1 MRPADQSH
9 GRGWGQ
15 PPPTRSQP
23 PHSLPV
29 CARVS
34 LTLSAPR
41 THRKTSSPSP
51 SLPWKRVHPAG
62 LRRERPEVPLWGEKG
77 GGGRN
82 STCWGPPRN
91 SVKLLHSHSAPS
103 LTPFHAQLTQVPPSL
118 LSTHTRCSPHACA
131 SLHNTPFLFPPPHL
145 LPHLPLTWPPH
156 PFISPGP
163 CSSLLLPSPAFHGKG
178 LLAQAWEKWQE
189 ACLCKDTLTF

>member
-29 CARVS
+29 CAHVS

-62 LRRERPEVPLWGEKG
+62 LRRERPEVPVWGEKG

-103 LTPFHAQLTQVPPSL
+103 EP
-118 LSTHTRCSPHACA
+118 RCGKG
-131 SLHNTPFLFPPPHL
+131 
-145 LPHLPLTWPPH
+145 PHLPFRCLPPVATQNRLPETPEAERHTARRSRRTPLHSTPPQPQRPAKH
-156 PFISPGP
+156 PRRCKIRGWV
-163 CSSLLLPSPAFHGKG
+163 CSNPRMRGSTRSVVPPTYLFYRQVTH
-178 LLAQAWEKWQE
+178 
-189 ACLCKDTLTF
+189 